1 MGIERQDK
9 LPSIYIFL
17 YALAWAG
24 GAVAYTPFITILL
37 PVKIS
42 QIAGLDNGIQWTA
55 YITFFGAISASLGA
69 ILFGYLSDITR
80 NRPVWIGLGLV
91 LSCILLAATGS
102 ANTFSA
108 LLTLIMLWQIA
119 LNMMLAPLAAYAA
132 DNIPDGQK
140 GFLGGLLAFAPGIG
154 ALSAT
159 IATYPGLASTQERL
173 LLVCTFVLVL
183 VLPVLLWGR
192 KAYSSSRNSI
202 AENGSGSSELRS
214 IATRMWFARFAIQIS
229 EAALFSY
236 LYFWLRSI
244 DPTISD
250 SQTARIFTLA
260 MVLSAPLAL
269 VAGRWADKTRRPIF
283 VLAIFAS
290 ISSLSLL
297 SMALAPNTT
306 FALFSYGVF
315 GTISSAF
322 LALHTAQTLSV
333 LPRIDRRGRDLG
345 IFNLTNTLPSI
356 ILPVITLVLVPKF
369 GFVTLFVLLSIL
381 AASGSFVLLTTK
393 MKNENLIQN

>member
-1 MGIERQDK
+1 MVSEQNER
-9 LPSIYIFL
+9 LPSIYVLL

-24 GAVAYTPFITILL
+24 GAVAYTPFITVLL

-42 QIAGLDNGIQWTA
+42 QIAGVDQGIIWTA
-55 YITFFGAISASLGA
+55 YITFFGAISASIGA

-80 NRPVWIGLGLV
+80 NRPLWICLGLL
-91 LSCILLAATGS
+91 LSCALLAGTGK
-102 ANTFSA
+102 ANSFA
-108 LLTLIMLWQIA
+108 GLLVIIIFWQLG

-159 IATYPGLASTQERL
+159 IATYPGLASTQGRL
-173 LLVCTFVLVL
+173 FLVCAIVIALV
-183 VLPVLLWGR
+183 VPVLLWGR
-192 KAYSSSRNSI
+192 KLSPKIHNI
-202 AENGSGSSELRS
+202 APENGSGSKALR
-214 IATRMWFARFAIQIS
+214 IVAARMWFARFAIQIS

-244 DPTISD
+244 DPSIDD
-250 SQTARIFTLA
+250 SQTARIFTIA

-269 VAGRWADKTRRPIF
+269 IAGRWGDRTGRPIF
-283 VLAIFAS
+283 LLSLFAA
-290 ISSLSLL
+290 ISSVSLL
-297 SMALAPNTT
+297 SMALSPNTS

-315 GTISSAF
+315 GTISSTF
-322 LALHTAQTLSV
+322 LALHTAHTLSV
-333 LPRIDRRGRDLG
+333 LPRADRRGRDLG

-369 GFVTLFVLLSIL
+369 GFVTLFILLSFL
-381 AASGSFVLLTTK
+381 AAAGSFVLLSI
-393 MKNENLIQN
+393 NYESEN